1 MNPPID
7 PVSAVAGAAARSVLR
22 VALLGAGTVGSAVI
36 RGFLEHADRLAVAGG
51 PRLELAGVATLD
63 PDRARALGV
72 PDDLITDAPAHLVA
86 ARDTDIVVE
95 LMGGL
100 DPARTLVRAALEDGK
115 PVVTANKAL
124 LAAHGPE
131 LEAIARR
138 SGSALR
144 FEASV
149 GGGIPVLGPLG
160 GDLAVNRVTEVR
172 GIVNGTT
179 NFILTAMAEEGRAY
193 ADVLAAA
200 QAAGYA
206 EADPTADVEGGDAAS
221 KVVIL
226 ARLAFGGWLAP
237 QAVVRSAPRLRGPG
251 APGITG
257 VTARDVAGAAEHGL
271 VLRLVAMARPGPDGQ
286 IAASVVLTAVPADSP
301 LGRTRGVLNR
311 IEVDG
316 WPIGS
321 VAFAGPGAGGD
332 ATSSAVLGDLV
343 SVARGAGSTWA
354 ALPEAAPVRS
364 DPEAARTAWLDTP
377 RSWLAVVPGGPAIV
391 SRERLDV
398 HAFRRELDS
407 IVPADEDATLY
418 PIEGLA

>member
-1 MNPPID
+1 MTLPLD
-7 PVSAVAGAAARSVLR
+7 PLSVVAGAAARSVLR
-22 VALLGAGTVGSAVI
+22 VALLGAGTVGSAVV
-36 RGFLEHADRLAVAGG
+36 RGFLERADRLAVAGG

-72 PDDLITDAPAHLVA
+72 PDELITDAPAHLVA
-86 ARDTDIVVE
+86 SRDTDIVVE

-138 SGSALR
+138 SGSPLR

-160 GDLAVNRVTEVR
+160 GDLAANRVTEVR

-193 ADVLAAA
+193 ADVLADA

-206 EADPTADVEGGDAAS
+206 EADPTADVEGLDAAS
-221 KVVIL
+221 KIVIL

-237 QAVVRSAPRLRGPG
+237 QAVVRAVPRLRGG
-251 APGITG
+251 SSAGITG
-257 VTARDVAGAAEHGL
+257 VTAADVAGAAEHGL
-271 VLRLVAMARPGPDGQ
+271 VLRLVASARPGPAGS
-286 IAASVVLTAVPADSP
+286 IAASVVPTAVPVGSP

-364 DPEAARTAWLDTP
+364 DPQAALAAWMETP

-391 SRERLDV
+391 SREPV
-398 HAFRRELDS
+398 GMHAFRHEVDA
-407 IVPADEDATLY
+407 IVPADADATLY
-418 PIEGLA
+418 PVEGLA

>member
-1 MNPPID
+1 MTLPLD
-7 PVSAVAGAAARSVLR
+7 PVSVLAGAAARSVLR
-22 VALLGAGTVGSAVI
+22 VALLGAGTVGSAVV
-36 RGFLEHADRLAVAGG
+36 RGFLEHAGRLAVAGG

-86 ARDTDIVVE
+86 SRDVDIVVE

-100 DPARTLVRAALEDGK
+100 EPARTLVRAALEDGK

-138 SGSALR
+138 SGSPLR

-160 GDLAVNRVTEVR
+160 GDLAANRVTAVR

-179 NFILTAMAEEGRAY
+179 NFILTAMTEEGRTY
-193 ADVLAAA
+193 GDVLTAA

-221 KVVIL
+221 KIVIL

-237 QAVVRSAPRLRGPG
+237 QAVVRSAPRLRGSG
-251 APGITG
+251 RAGITG
-257 VTARDVAGAAEHGL
+257 VTAADVAGAAEHGL
-271 VLRLVAMARPGPDGQ
+271 VLRLVASARPGHDGT
-286 IAASVVLTAVPADSP
+286 IAASVVPTAVPVDSP

-316 WPIGS
+316 TPVGS

-343 SVARGAGSTWA
+343 AIARGSGSTWA
-354 ALPEAAPVRS
+354 GLAEAAPVRS
-364 DPEAARTAWLDTP
+364 DPDAAEAAWLAVP
-377 RSWLAVVPGGPAIV
+377 RRWLAVVPGGPAIV
-391 SRERLDV
+391 SREPIDA
-398 HAFRRELDS
+398 HAFRRELDA
-407 IVPADEDATLY
+407 IVPPDADATLY
-418 PIEGLA
+418 PLEGLA

>member
-72 PDDLITDAPAHLVA
+72 PEDLITDAPAHLVA
-86 ARDTDIVVE
+86 ARDVDIVVE

-160 GDLAVNRVTEVR
+160 GDLAANRVTEVR

-193 ADVLAAA
+193 GDVLADA

-251 APGITG
+251 ALGITG

-271 VLRLVAMARPGPDGQ
+271 VLRLVAMARPGPDGT
-286 IAASVVLTAVPADSP
+286 IAASVVLTAVPVDSP

-364 DPEAARTAWLDTP
+364 DPDAARTAWLDTP

-391 SRERLDV
+391 SREPLDV

-407 IVPADEDATLY
+407 IVNADEDATLY